1 MQAGVDAKVE
11 TLDSGSASFLNYA
24 SGHRGFAAQEG
35 LWFNPPISVAYEEGR
50 VRPAMTNERIVELP
64 YVFRALSRA
73 EPGTSVLD
81 IGAAESTV
89 AFSLASLGY
98 DVTALDLRPYP
109 LVHPRLKSVE
119 GDIRERDPG
128 TTFDVVLC
136 ISTLEHIGLATY
148 GENASGADDSSDGRA
163 LERIRTLTRPGGVLV
178 LTVPFGDASAD
189 MNQRSYDREDLER
202 LLDTWKIEDVTV
214 VRREN
219 DLTWAV
225 GEDGGSEGDDL
236 RRVALVTALRPA
248 D

>member
-1 MQAGVDAKVE
+1 MPAAP
-11 TLDSGSASFLNYA
+11 ASSTTRQVY
-24 SGHRGFAAQEG
+24 RGFAAPEG

-50 VRPAMTNERIVELP
+50 VRPANTNERIVELP

-98 DVTALDLRPYP
+98 DVTAVDLHPYP

-119 GDIRERDPG
+119 GDILDWDPG

-136 ISTLEHIGLATY
+136 ISTLEHIGLGAY
-148 GENASGADDSSDGRA
+148 GEDASGADNPSDGRA
-163 LERIRTLTRPGGVLV
+163 LERIRALTRPGGVLV

-189 MNQRSYDREDLER
+189 MNQRSYGREDLER
-202 LLDTWKIEDVTV
+202 LLDTWKVEDVTV

-225 GEDGGSEGDDL
+225 GEDRGGSESDDL